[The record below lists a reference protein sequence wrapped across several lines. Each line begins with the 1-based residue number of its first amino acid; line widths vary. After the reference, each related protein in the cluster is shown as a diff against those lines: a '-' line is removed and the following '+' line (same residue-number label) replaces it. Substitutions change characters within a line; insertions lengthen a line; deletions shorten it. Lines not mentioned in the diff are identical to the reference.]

1 MGGSIIQGKVATEG
15 FEQSGDTA
23 QQGGLAA
30 TVRADN
36 RGDFTLRKFEGQIL
50 DDGLLAVAEAH
61 VLHFE
66 GAFGNFFHRALSVIS
81 TAYVLRLT

>member
-1 MGGSIIQGKVATEG
+1 MLRHEAHHTSKSLHGVLVGGSIIQGKVATEG

-36 RGDFTLRKFEGQIL
+36 RGDFALREL
-50 DDGLLAVAEAH
+50 E
-61 VLHFE
+61 
-66 GAFGNFFHRALSVIS
+66 S
-81 TAYVLRLT
+81 